1 VSPRVMEPSREQLE
15 ERRARMLERVR
26 MSRDELQAAADAGTL
41 SGDEYWVW
49 QDIRSIE
56 FLLGADDTRR

>member
-1 VSPRVMEPSREQLE
+1 MEPSREQLE

-26 MSRDELQAAADAGTL
+26 MSRDELQSAADAGTL

-56 FLLGADDTRR
+56 FLLGADDSRG